1 MLILTTK
8 SRDNYS
14 TMTNNKMKEKIL
26 IKNGRVIDPANK
38 IDNILDIL
46 IDNGKII
53 EIGKK
58 LSTQHSALVIIDAS
72 DNIIVPGLID
82 MHVHLREPG
91 YEYKE
96 TIKTGTEAALAG
108 GFTSIACMPNT
119 KPVNDNQSVT
129 DFILDKARKESAVN
143 VYPVGAI
150 TKGLKGEKLS
160 EIGELKSAGVVAIT
174 DDGKPVM
181 NSELM
186 RRAMEYASMF
196 DLPVISHCEDLHLSE
211 GGVMNEGFVSTELG
225 LKGIPNTAEDV
236 MTARDIALSE
246 LTGAR
251 LHIAHV
257 STRGAVNL
265 IRDAKNRGVKVTC
278 ETTPHYF
285 TLTEKMVDGY
295 NTNAKMNPPLRSEDD
310 LKAIREGL
318 KDGTID
324 VIATDH
330 APHEASEKDVEF
342 DKAPFGI
349 VGLETAL
356 PLTLKLAEEGI
367 ISLTE
372 AIAKLTV
379 NPAKILGINKGT
391 LSVGADADIAI
402 INPDKEWQ
410 IDVKKFKSKGKNSPF
425 HGLKVKGLVNT
436 VTINGNTFNFE
447 AR

>member
-1 MLILTTK
+1 
-8 SRDNYS
+8 
-14 TMTNNKMKEKIL
+14 MTNNKSKEKIL

-58 LSTQHSALVIIDAS
+58 LSTQHSPLTTIIDAS
-72 DNIIVPGLID
+72 GKIVVPGLID

-129 DFILDKARKESAVN
+129 DFILDKARKEGVVN

-150 TKGLKGEKLS
+150 TKGLKGEELS

-186 RRAMEYASMF
+186 RRGMEYATMF

-225 LKGIPNTAEDV
+225 LKGIPNAAEDV

-265 IRDAKNRGVKVTC
+265 IREAKSRGVKVTC
-278 ETTPHYF
+278 ETAPHYF
-285 TLTEKMVDGY
+285 TLTEKTVDDY

-310 LKAIREGL
+310 LKAIIEGL

-349 VGLETAL
+349 VGLETSL
-356 PLTLKLAEEGI
+356 PLTLKLVEDGI

-379 NPAKILGINKGT
+379 NPARILNLNKGT
-391 LSVGADADIAI
+391 LSVDADADISI
-402 INPDKEWQ
+402 INPDSEWQ
-410 IDVKKFKSKGKNSPF
+410 IDITRFKSKGKNSPF

-436 VTINGNTFNFE
+436 VIINGKTFNFE

>member
-1 MLILTTK
+1 MIK
-8 SRDNYS
+8 NS
-14 TMTNNKMKEKIL
+14 KIL

-38 IDNILDIL
+38 IDTVLDIL
-46 IDNGKII
+46 IENGKII
-53 EIGKK
+53 EIGNL
-58 LSTQHSALVIIDAS
+58 LSINKSEIQNPKSEIEIIDAS
-72 DNIIVPGLID
+72 GKIVVPGLID

-129 DFILDKARKESAVN
+129 DFILDKTRKEGVVN

-150 TKGLKGEKLS
+150 SKGLKGEELS

-186 RRAMEYASMF
+186 RRGMEYASMF
-196 DLPVISHCEDLHLSE
+196 DIPVISHCEDLHLSE

-225 LKGIPNTAEDV
+225 LKGIPNAAEDV

-278 ETTPHYF
+278 ETAPHYF
-285 TLTEKMVDGY
+285 TLTEKMVDGLHCL
-295 NTNAKMNPPLRSEDD
+295 AKPE
-310 LKAIREGL
+310 I
-318 KDGTID
+318 
-324 VIATDH
+324 
-330 APHEASEKDVEF
+330 F
-342 DKAPFGI
+342 Q
-349 VGLETAL
+349 
-356 PLTLKLAEEGI
+356 
-367 ISLTE
+367 IS
-372 AIAKLTV
+372 V
-379 NPAKILGINKGT
+379 N
-391 LSVGADADIAI
+391 
-402 INPDKEWQ
+402 
-410 IDVKKFKSKGKNSPF
+410 
-425 HGLKVKGLVNT
+425 
-436 VTINGNTFNFE
+436 
-447 AR
+447 

>member
-1 MLILTTK
+1 MIKNSKT
-8 SRDNYS
+8 
-14 TMTNNKMKEKIL
+14 L

-38 IDNILDIL
+38 IDTVLDIL
-46 IDNGKII
+46 IENGKII
-53 EIGKK
+53 EIGNS
-58 LSTQHSALVIIDAS
+58 LTTHHSPLTTIIDAS
-72 DNIIVPGLID
+72 DKIVVPGLID

-129 DFILDKARKESAVN
+129 DFILDKARKEGVVN

-150 TKGLKGEKLS
+150 TKGLKGEELS
-160 EIGELKSAGVVAIT
+160 EIGELKSAGVVAVT

-196 DLPVISHCEDLHLSE
+196 DLPVLSHCEDLHLSE
-211 GGVMNEGFVSTELG
+211 GGVMNEGFASTELG

-257 STRGAVNL
+257 STRGTVNL

-278 ETTPHYF
+278 ETAPHYF
-285 TLTEKMVDGY
+285 TLTEEGVRGY

-310 LKAIREGL
+310 LKAIRDGL

-356 PLTLKLAEEGI
+356 PLTLKLVEDGV
-367 ISLTE
+367 ISLND
-372 AIAKLTV
+372 AISKLTV

-391 LSVGADADIAI
+391 LSVGSDADITI
-402 INPDKEWQ
+402 INPEEVWQ
-410 IDVKKFKSKGKNSPF
+410 INVKKFKSKGKNSPF
-425 HGLKVKGLVNT
+425 NGWNVKGMVNT
-436 VTINGNTFNFE
+436 VIINGVKQI
-447 AR
+447 

>member
-1 MLILTTK
+1 
-8 SRDNYS
+8 
-14 TMTNNKMKEKIL
+14 MKGKIL

-38 IDNILDIL
+38 IDTVLDIL
-46 IDNGKII
+46 IENGKII
-53 EIGKK
+53 ELGKSLRTPNSK
-58 LSTQHSALVIIDAS
+58 LQTIDAS
-72 DNIIVPGLID
+72 GKIVVPGLID

-129 DFILDKARKESAVN
+129 DFILDKARKDGVVN

-150 TKGLKGEKLS
+150 SKGLKGEELS

-196 DLPVISHCEDLHLSE
+196 DLPVLSHCEDLHLSE

-225 LKGIPNTAEDV
+225 LKGIPNASEDAMV
-236 MTARDIALSE
+236 ARDIALSE

-278 ETTPHYF
+278 ETAPHYF
-285 TLTEKMVDGY
+285 TLTEKMVNGY

-330 APHEASEKDVEF
+330 APHEISEKDVEF

-356 PLTLKLAEEGI
+356 PLALKLVKDGI
-367 ISLTE
+367 ISFAD
-372 AIAKLTV
+372 AIKKLTV
-379 NPAKILGINKGT
+379 NPARILNLSKGT
-391 LSVGADADIAI
+391 LSTGADADITVI
-402 INPDKEWQ
+402 DPEKEWQ
-410 IDVKKFKSKGKNSPF
+410 IDVTKFKSKGKNSPF
-425 HGLKVKGLVNT
+425 HGWKVKGMVNT
-436 VTINGNTFNFE
+436 VIINGVDLI
-447 AR
+447 

>member
-1 MLILTTK
+1 
-8 SRDNYS
+8 
-14 TMTNNKMKEKIL
+14 MKEKIL

-38 IDNILDIL
+38 IDAVLDIL
-46 IDNGKII
+46 IENGKII
-53 EIGKK
+53 EIGKE
-58 LSTQHSALVIIDAS
+58 LHTPNSAIRIIDAS
-72 DNIIVPGLID
+72 NKIVVPGLID

-119 KPVNDNQSVT
+119 KPINDNQSVT
-129 DFILDKARKESAVN
+129 DFILDKARKEGAVH
-143 VYPVGAI
+143 VYPIGAI
-150 TKGLKGEKLS
+150 TKGLKGEELS

-186 RRAMEYASMF
+186 RRGMEYASMF
-196 DLPVISHCEDLHLSE
+196 DMPVISHCEDLQLSE
-211 GGVMNEGFVSTELG
+211 GGVMNEGFISTELG
-225 LKGIPNTAEDV
+225 LKGIPNASESV
-236 MTARDIALSE
+236 MAARDIALSK

-257 STRGAVNL
+257 STREAVDL
-265 IRDAKNRGVKVTC
+265 IREAKNRGVKVTC
-278 ETTPHYF
+278 ETAPHYF
-285 TLTEKMVDGY
+285 ILTEKLVNGY

-318 KDGTID
+318 RDGTID

-356 PLTLKLAEEGI
+356 PLTLKLVEDGVL
-367 ISLTE
+367 SLTD
-372 AIAKLTV
+372 AISKITI
-379 NPAKILGINKGT
+379 NPANILGLNKGT
-391 LSVGADADIAI
+391 LAVGSDADITI
-402 INPDKEWQ
+402 INPEEIWQ

-425 HGLKVKGLVNT
+425 SGWNVKGTANT
-436 VTINGNTFNFE
+436 VIINGIIKG
-447 AR
+447 R